1 MAEGAS
7 ASLAAILEAWRQVP
21 LGMECAV
28 VGDSSTPH
36 IVHTVRLG
44 ALLSSVAGPVDPA
57 LHGSEHLDPVLLV
70 LHVGLRVEVVKGGD
84 LGVRPKLKVRVAEVV
99 GEHLHVEDSGV
110 LEARDSIKIDRET
123 RCN

>member
-36 IVHTVRLG
+36 IVHTVHLG

-84 LGVRPKLKVRVAEVV
+84 LGVRPKL
-99 GEHLHVEDSGV
+99 
-110 LEARDSIKIDRET
+110 
-123 RCN
+123 

>member
-28 VGDSSTPH
+28 VGNGSTPH

-57 LHGSEHLDPVLLV
+57 LHGCEHLDPVLLV
-70 LHVGLRVEVVKGGD
+70 LHVCLRMEVVKGGD
-84 LGVRPKLKVRVAEVV
+84 LGVRPKL
-99 GEHLHVEDSGV
+99 
-110 LEARDSIKIDRET
+110 
-123 RCN
+123 

>member
-21 LGMECAV
+21 LRVECAV

-36 IVHTVRLG
+36 IVHTVHLG

-84 LGVRPKLKVRVAEVV
+84 LGVRPKL
-99 GEHLHVEDSGV
+99 
-110 LEARDSIKIDRET
+110 
-123 RCN
+123 